1 MRTDD
6 FKNAIILAKA
16 DLASRKAAETAALS
30 GADLQDGQLSLKFL
44 NRLALVDAASYDVR
58 WADQAEGEEFALTDA
73 VMLLHYLQG
82 AKGVGPTGEIV
93 AYRQI
98 PGGEFYTA
106 AFRKRAEIPLLKTFG
121 HKPGLMTKA
130 AAKLGGEPRD
140 GFGDEAAI
148 FRVLPNLDVL
158 TVIHQGDDEFEPDG
172 NVLFDKS
179 ISHAVTIE
187 DVAWLGSAV
196 VYRLMGLARQVG

>member
-6 FKNAIILAKA
+6 FKNAIVLAKA
-16 DLASRKAAETAALS
+16 DLAKRKAQETAELS
-30 GADLQDGQLSLKFL
+30 GAALEGGNLALKFL
-44 NRLALVDAASYDVR
+44 GRGALVDAATYDVR
-58 WADQAEGEEFALTDA
+58 WADQREGEDFALTDA

-106 AFRKRAEIPLLKTFG
+106 AFRKRAEIPLIKTFG
-121 HKPGLMTKA
+121 HKPGLLLKA
-130 AAKLGGEPRD
+130 AEKLGGAPRE
-140 GFGDEAAI
+140 GLGDEGAI
-148 FRVLPNLDVL
+148 FRVLPNIDVL
-158 TVIHQGDDEFEPDG
+158 TVIHHGDEEFDPDG
-172 NVLFDKS
+172 QVLFDKS
-179 ISHAVTIE
+179 VSHAVSIE

-196 VYRLMGLARQVG
+196 VYRLMGLARQVA